1 MSPWNDGR
9 MRFGSKL
16 EPGDRVA
23 VVAPSFAAPGFA
35 PRVHEQAM
43 QRMVSELELQ
53 SVEYPSTRVVDAPAR
68 TRADDINAALADP
81 GIRAVFSTLGG
92 DDQITVL
99 PYLDTDA
106 ARKDPKPF
114 CGKSDTSNILYWRW
128 GLGIGG
134 YYGGSTQIHLGS
146 GPYIDPIHLASLRA
160 ALFDGGSLN

>member
-1 MSPWNDGR
+1 
-9 MRFGSKL
+9 
-16 EPGDRVA
+16 
-23 VVAPSFAAPGFA
+23 
-35 PRVHEQAM
+35 
-43 QRMVSELELQ
+43 
-53 SVEYPSTRVVDAPAR
+53 
-68 TRADDINAALADP
+68 NAALADP

-114 CGKSDTSNILYWRW
+114 FGYSDNTNILNWLW

-160 ALFDGGSLN
+160 ALLDGVSLSITVPGVSEDFGPDGLTPVALSQFGSRVPSVPWHWSGL